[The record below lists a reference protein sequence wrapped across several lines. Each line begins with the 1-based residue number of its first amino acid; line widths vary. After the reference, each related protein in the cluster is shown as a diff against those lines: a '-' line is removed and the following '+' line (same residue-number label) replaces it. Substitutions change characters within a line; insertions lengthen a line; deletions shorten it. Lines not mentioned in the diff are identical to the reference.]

1 MKEFKLVSER
11 LRFRLI
17 ALSDLNS
24 IHELHSLPETDK
36 YNTLG
41 IPKDLESTKSIIE
54 PWISENQKTEICN
67 YTLAIERKEN
77 QEFIGLI
84 ALKLGGEKYKNAEVW
99 YKLHSDIWGQGYGT
113 ESLRRLIA
121 FGFDKLKLHRIEAGC
136 AIENI
141 GSIRILEKAGM
152 TREGHKRK
160 VLPLKTGWTDNYE
173 YAIIETDERKK

>member
-1 MKEFKLVSER
+1 MKGFELVSER

-17 ALSDLNS
+17 QLSDLNS
-24 IHELHSLPETDK
+24 IHELHSLAETDT

-41 IPKDLESTKSIIE
+41 IPKDIESTKSIIE
-54 PWISENQKTEICN
+54 PWISENQKTKICN
-67 YTLAIERKEN
+67 YTFAIERKEN
-77 QEFIGLI
+77 QKFIGLI
-84 ALKLGGEKYKNAEVW
+84 ALKLGSEKFKNAEVW
-99 YKLHSDIWGQGYGT
+99 YKLHIDNWGQGYGT
-113 ESLRRLIA
+113 ETLRRLID
-121 FGFDKLKLHRIEAGC
+121 FGFDKLTLHRIEAGC

-173 YAIIETDERKK
+173 YAIIETDERK